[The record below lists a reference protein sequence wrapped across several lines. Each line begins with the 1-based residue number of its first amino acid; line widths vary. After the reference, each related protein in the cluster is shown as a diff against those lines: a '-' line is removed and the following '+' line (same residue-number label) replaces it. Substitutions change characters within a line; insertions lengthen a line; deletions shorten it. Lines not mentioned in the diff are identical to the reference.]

1 MKFGTFIRN
10 VLLFGI
16 VLTLIGC
23 SGNEQT
29 MNNNDIEPEHS
40 LEEIGDDDNVAEDI
54 PQKSKDIEANESV
67 DYTRKYKRVLEG

>member
-1 MKFGTFIRN
+1 MKFGILIRN

-40 LEEIGDDDNVAEDI
+40 LEEIGDDDNVTEDI
-54 PQKSKDIEANESV
+54 PQKSKDTEANESV